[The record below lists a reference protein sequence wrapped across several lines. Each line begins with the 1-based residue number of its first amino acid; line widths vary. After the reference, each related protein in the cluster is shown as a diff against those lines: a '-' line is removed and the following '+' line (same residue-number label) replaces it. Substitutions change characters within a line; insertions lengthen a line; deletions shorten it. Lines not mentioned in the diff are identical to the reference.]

1 MDKRLR
7 VAQENKIENLEKY
20 IYSVQ
25 EWMSECEKKVNK
37 QKCGKYIYRFYVK
50 IWNDLNGRLRVV

>member
-1 MDKRLR
+1 MDKRLT
-7 VAQENKIENLEKY
+7 VAQENKIKNIEKY

-37 QKCGKYIYRFYVK
+37 QKYEKYIYRFYVK
-50 IWNDLNGRLRVV
+50 IWNDLNGRLRVA